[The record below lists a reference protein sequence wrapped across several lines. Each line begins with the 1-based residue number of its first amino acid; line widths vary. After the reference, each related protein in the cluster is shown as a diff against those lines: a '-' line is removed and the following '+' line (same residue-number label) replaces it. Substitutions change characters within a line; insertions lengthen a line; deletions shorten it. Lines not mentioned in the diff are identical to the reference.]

1 MKLHILIKSPLRHP
15 TILTVY
21 FSSLPK
27 FHLFAEVDDEGLS
40 QLLQLLLDLP
50 VAGAGLVLVQAA
62 VSLHLV
68 LQPATEMWHRLSYLK
83 QPAANKP
90 S

>member
-1 MKLHILIKSPLRHP
+1 MPFISAQSVPLP
-15 TILTVY
+15 E
-21 FSSLPK
+21 

>member
-1 MKLHILIKSPLRHP
+1 MQVISAQSVPLP
-15 TILTVY
+15 E
-21 FSSLPK
+21 

-68 LQPATEMWHRLSYLK
+68 LQPVQRNVKTAVLLK
-83 QPAANKP
+83 AACGKQTFLIKLQCIQYF
-90 S
+90 